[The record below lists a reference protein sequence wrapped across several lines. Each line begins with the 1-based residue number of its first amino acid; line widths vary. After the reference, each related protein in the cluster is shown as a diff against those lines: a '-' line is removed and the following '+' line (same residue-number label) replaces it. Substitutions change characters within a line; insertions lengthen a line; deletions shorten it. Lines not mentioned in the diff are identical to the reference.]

1 MRLGRLRE
9 KCTMLCMIFVD
20 TTARKLEKKYYAEE
34 KTNQINKGDLIGAKM
49 ADKAK
54 KMNSERK
61 VEEYISKC
69 RSEYKIVYMGE
80 LVRKEE
86 IPNDD

>member
-1 MRLGRLRE
+1 MKVTSE
-9 KCTMLCMIFVD
+9 D
-20 TTARKLEKKYYAEE
+20 
-34 KTNQINKGDLIGAKM
+34 IGAKM

-61 VEEYISKC
+61 VEEYIRKC

-80 LVRKEE
+80 LVREEE
-86 IPNDD
+86 IPSDD